1 MASVGHM
8 LIFDSGLGGRTLIG
22 QFEPYAYLTNSS
34 AGRLAGTGDLIAWKI
49 GGSLGKAML
58 DIYK

>member
-1 MASVGHM
+1 M

-49 GGSLGKAML
+49 GGSLGRAML